1 MSPFLAASAKYDT
14 VTEIQINSRESCE
27 LDNIMETFLN
37 SKQYDI
43 LGLTWT
49 QTVQLTTSSFS
60 SRRSGS

>member
-43 LGLTWT
+43 LVLAWT
-49 QTVQLTTSSFS
+49 QTV
-60 SRRSGS
+60 